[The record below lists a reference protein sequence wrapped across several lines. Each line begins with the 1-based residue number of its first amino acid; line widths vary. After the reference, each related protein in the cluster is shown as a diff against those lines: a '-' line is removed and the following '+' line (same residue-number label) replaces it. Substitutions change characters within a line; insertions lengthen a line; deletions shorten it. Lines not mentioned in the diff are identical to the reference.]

1 MIANILAID
10 LVLYLLLAIWVA
22 VVHVFGSS
30 DAKGGAGFVAFVLG
44 MLIAG
49 ATVLAV
55 TVIIIFNAIFY

>member
-10 LVLYLLLAIWVA
+10 LVLYLLLASWVA
-22 VVHVFGSS
+22 VVYVFGNS
-30 DAKGGAGFVAFVLG
+30 DAKGGVGFVAFVLG

-49 ATVLAV
+49 ATALAV